1 MRQVHQARSNKR
13 KIETRLL
20 ANHEKLLLGTFTLNG
35 TSLEAFAENELGW
48 SSRGRSGEPEVD
60 KKVDIKSEL
69 PVWSFEKPSQK
80 GPLDG
85 QGLWGIDF
93 QRNLGRICDEGPLF

>member
-1 MRQVHQARSNKR
+1 MK
-13 KIETRLL
+13 KI
-20 ANHEKLLLGTFTLNG
+20 LLGTFTLKS

-48 SSRGRSGEPEVD
+48 SRRGVEVD